1 MPWRLSLTDV
11 LLTQIECARC
21 GRCEA
26 RMLLVLVA
34 RENNSEKRTF
44 ECPRCDFIE
53 TKIVDDPLSSETVIR
68 LTNCIKPSD

>member
-53 TKIVDDPLSSETVIR
+53 TKIVDDRLRSETVIR